1 MVGRVGFGLVGF
13 DTIVLADWLAWLV
26 GRLLAGFNRST
37 GIENLYSSKRY
48 MYTKKIVLEA

>member
-1 MVGRVGFGLVGF
+1 LVGF